1 MRRILAALAT
11 LTALT
16 GCIGT
21 VQTTSGAD
29 YLARGPI
36 ADPAIRAAA
45 SIEPDLRLPARIG
58 IARLVGGRLAIA
70 PTEEAEALARF
81 AARHRTMGEWVPL
94 SPFLD
99 DASRDVPTL
108 DRLRRTAARQHLDY
122 LLVYE
127 IGARR
132 GPTGDTPFALADVT
146 LIGGAVL
153 PTRVTRAQGIG
164 TAIFLDV
171 RNGYPYGTATAV
183 EDLTG
188 LARSFGT
195 GRAEAALRARA
206 ERAVA
211 RELLPEVEAMLA
223 RLASAAGRGR

>member
-1 MRRILAALAT
+1 MRHILAAIAT
-11 LTALT
+11 LAALS

-36 ADPAIRAAA
+36 ADPAIREAAA
-45 SIEPDLRLPARIG
+45 LEPDLRLPARIG
-58 IARLVGGRLAIA
+58 IARLVGGRFAIA
-70 PTEEAEALARF
+70 PTEEAEMFGRF
-81 AARHRTMGEWVPL
+81 AARHRAMGEWVPL

-99 DASRDVPTL
+99 TAPADVPPL

-127 IGARR
+127 IGARP

-164 TAIFLDV
+164 TALFLDV
-171 RNGYPYGTATAV
+171 RNGYPYATATAV

-195 GRAEAALRARA
+195 RQAEAALRARA

-211 RELLPEVEAMLA
+211 RELLPEVEEMLA
-223 RLASAAGRGR
+223 RLAAAGRSR